1 MHKSVS
7 RFRFGYVMGLMSVS
21 IGDLPPSLARE
32 FFFWVGFDPDLN
44 GTFRNMSRF
53 PTYVRNT

>member
-1 MHKSVS
+1 MRKSVS

-21 IGDLPPSLARE
+21 KLDLPPSLARE
-32 FFFWVGFDPDLN
+32 FFWVGFDSDLN